1 MGRHGAMGR
10 RCPEEQGKTGA
21 VAPFGPAP
29 RLQDAVVV
37 SSINNP
43 LLSYLSAQGFDS
55 AATNPKAAGKAG
67 TPALPQAALDRAAGT
82 VKSAAAARSL
92 ETAQKALATE
102 LRAAM
107 TKAGVKLAGTV
118 EFAVKSDGSVEFKG
132 SEADRA
138 AAAAFL
144 KGDTSQP
151 NFATRIAH
159 QARDAMKLSTTIQ
172 QNAAISQAAKLSKTS
187 GGVMSLY
194 TSLMQQSVTTSVV
207 FSVSANSSSLTYP
220 GSLAAKA

>member
-1 MGRHGAMGR
+1 M
-10 RCPEEQGKTGA
+10 
-21 VAPFGPAP
+21 
-29 RLQDAVVV
+29 V

-55 AATNPKAAGKAG
+55 AATNAKTAGKTSGA
-67 TPALPQAALDRAAGT
+67 TVLPQAALDRAAGT
-82 VKSAAAARSL
+82 VKSATAARSL
-92 ETAQKALATE
+92 ETAQQALATE

-107 TKAGVKLAGTV
+107 AKAGVKLEGTM

-132 SEADRA
+132 SDADRA
-138 AAAAFL
+138 AAKAFL
-144 KGDTSQP
+144 KADTSQP
-151 NFATRIAH
+151 SFASRIAT
-159 QARDAMKLSTTIQ
+159 QARDALKLSTTIQ

-194 TSLMQQSVTTSVV
+194 TSLMQQTATTSVV